1 MRKPIAAAFAVA
13 IALAAGSSAVA
24 GGEPTAIVE
33 DVASAGA
40 GVEFMDYVSAGQII
54 RLGAAD
60 RIVLGYLSSCTRE
73 EIAGGT
79 VTVGARES
87 MVEGGRVRRE
97 TTPCAG
103 GALQLTPK
111 QADKGAVIVFR
122 KPVNQGSGALAVL
135 YGASP
140 LIETGGGGTL
150 VIERLDAPG
159 DRIEVELSGKRLLR
173 GGFYDFAKDDRALVP
188 GGRYRAELSGRQV
201 EFEVDSFAKPG
212 RGPLVGRLLRFPLD

>member
-1 MRKPIAAAFAVA
+1 MRQPMLGVLILGL
-13 IALAAGSSAVA
+13 ALAAADSAA
-24 GGEPTAIVE
+24 SGGEPAAIVE

-40 GVEFMDYVSAGQII
+40 GVEFMDYVTAGQII
-54 RLGAAD
+54 RLGPGD
-60 RIVLGYLSSCTRE
+60 SLVLGYLSSCTRE

-79 VTVGARES
+79 VTVGANES
-87 MVEGGRVRRE
+87 RVEGGRVRRE

-122 KPVNQGSGALAVL
+122 KPVKQDTAALAVL

-140 LIETGGGGTL
+140 LVETGGGGTL

-159 DRIEVELSGKRLLR
+159 ERIKVELSGNKLLR

-188 GGRYRAELSGRQV
+188 GGRYRAELSGREV
-201 EFEVDSFAKPG
+201 EFTVDPLAKPG